1 MRKVSSLIMVGVV
14 FTAMFLQ
21 GCKITFNKADF
32 GKAIVEDSN
41 LKVLTYDENSYTS
54 YGENIYYFLVDPAN
68 DSALGDDIK
77 EVYDVANDLLSQDE
91 YKDEK
96 IELFIGYKSIRPNA
110 TASIC
115 VMTNYD
121 PKTKSKGYSHIVQM
135 GVVGI
140 KDEYPYYDDN
150 KDYEVNNLDYWT
162 YFEDIDIHFD
172 DFITYK
178 NACVKLAPEAEALSE
193 NLRDKFGDILSFNDM
208 YVYENA
214 VHTSR
219 IELPVIFNE
228 NNINQAGDYPAT
240 INFIETVRFEINSY
254 LKQNPD
260 SELLKYRIKI
270 IFNRVSDEPWGAFSN
285 FLNDG
290 EYTQLEEFAS
300 VDYYNVTVDEMLNCT
315 GILQINVSKWN
326 YDDAMTVIE
335 NMSGLKVVYGIQYT
349 GGVTEEKKKEI
360 EAAYPDIL
368 FVT

>member
-1 MRKVSSLIMVGVV
+1 MVGVV

-32 GKAIVEDSN
+32 GKAVVEDSN
-41 LKVLTYDENSYTS
+41 LKVLTYDERSTGKDS
-54 YGENIYYFLVDPAN
+54 TTYYFLADPAN

-91 YKDEK
+91 YENEK

-121 PKTKSKGYSHIVQM
+121 PKTKSKAYGHIVQI
-135 GVVGI
+135 GVSGI
-140 KDEYPYYDDN
+140 KDDYPYYDEN
-150 KDYEVNNLDYWT
+150 KDYEVNDLDYWT
-162 YFEDIDIHFD
+162 YFEDIDFWFD

-178 NACVKLAPEAEALSE
+178 TACVKLAPETEALSDY
-193 NLRDKFGDILSFNDM
+193 LRGIFGDILSFNEM

-228 NNINQAGDYPAT
+228 NNINQTGDYPAT
-240 INFIETVRFEINSY
+240 IDFIEAVRFEINSY

-270 IFNRVSDEPWGAFSN
+270 IFNRVNNEPWGAFSN

-290 EYTQLEEFAS
+290 EYTQLDEFAS
-300 VDYYNVTVDEMLNCT
+300 VEYYNVTPDEMLNCT
-315 GILQINVSKWN
+315 GILQIDVSKWD
-326 YDDAMTVIE
+326 YDDAITVIE
-335 NMSGLKVVYGIQYT
+335 NLPGLKVVYGIQYT
-349 GGVTEEKKKEI
+349 GGVTTEKKKEI

-368 FVT
+368 FRS